1 MEKLAM
7 SELSRRR
14 ILQLASTGALLGAWS
29 PAAQAETPNSH
40 YADAIERSRRQVL
53 EVLDKTA
60 TPSATVSLVKRDG
73 VVWSEAFGFVDKLAR
88 QRANTDTLFC
98 IGSCSKVIAAA
109 AVMKLAERK
118 LLELDA
124 PIVEYLSDFSMASPD
139 YDQVTVRM
147 LLNHASGFP
156 GTNYRNAFTASPHH
170 EYLEE
175 TVGTLRELRLKHPPG
190 EYSVYCND
198 GFTVAELLVQ
208 RVSGMPYTEFVT
220 HEILTPLGMA
230 GSRFAVEPF
239 PPGGFAPAYR
249 GEIRQV
255 MEFINLYGSGGLYS
269 SAKDMS
275 FFLRMLLNGGAHAG
289 HRVLN
294 PGSIDEMASNQT
306 IRNSFRPVA
315 NRDGYGL
322 GWDGV
327 MHDDFAVAG
336 ITAWHKSGGTSAY
349 SSFMIVLPEEG
360 LAVFTSGASPAY
372 SAPRV
377 AEYVL
382 SQALVD
388 NGRVKEF
395 DLLPST
401 SRSSAS
407 PGEELVNQLE
417 GIYAY
422 YAGVMRIEKDGAG
435 GLHVIDFENGN
446 WSGTPS
452 PLVFDA
458 EGSFADVRSPETSF
472 RPLATGGQ
480 DYLIVRT
487 PPGIGRGVIEV
498 PFFQKM
504 PLGPELSPAW
514 KRRLGKRWLL
524 VNEAA
529 SSLIFDLAAP
539 TLRLSSIP
547 GLPGYVVINSPSS
560 DTNNQLVDAAMSNDV
575 AEMCLRIP
583 VANGRDLN
591 DLRVVPSADGEWL
604 KLGGYLFRPEASVP
618 ALTTGAV
625 NLAVKAPDQG
635 SWLKVDA
642 MAAGVIKLTG
652 ATDWKLFDGM
662 FSLTGS
668 SNRVGAAD
676 SLAIEHGQHFL
687 LAYGHPG
694 TVISVAL

>member
-1 MEKLAM
+1 MEWAAM

-29 PAAQAETPNSH
+29 PAARAEAPTSH
-40 YADAIERSRRQVL
+40 YAGTIERSRLQVL
-53 EVLDKTA
+53 EVLEKTN
-60 TPSATVSLVKRDG
+60 TPSATVVLVGRDG
-73 VVWSEAFGFVDKLAR
+73 IVWSEAFGFVDKAAR
-88 QRANTDTLFC
+88 QRTDTDTLFC

-109 AVMKLAERK
+109 AVMKLTERQ
-118 LLELDA
+118 LLALDA
-124 PIVEYLSDFSMASPD
+124 PIVEYLQDFSMASGG

-220 HEILTPLGMA
+220 REILTPLGMA

-239 PPGGFAPAYR
+239 PPGSFAPAYR
-249 GEIRQV
+249 GETRQV

-269 SAKDMS
+269 SATDMS

-289 HRVLN
+289 HRILSS
-294 PGSIDEMASNQT
+294 GSVDEMASNQT
-306 IRNSFRPVA
+306 IRNSFRPGA
-315 NRDGYGL
+315 KRDGYGL

-327 MHDDFAVAG
+327 MHDDFAAAG
-336 ITAWHKSGGTSAY
+336 ITAWYKSGGTSAY

-377 AEYVL
+377 AEYIL

-401 SRSSAS
+401 SRRNVP
-407 PGEELVNQLE
+407 PGEDLVNQLE
-417 GIYAY
+417 GVYAY

-435 GLHVIDFENGN
+435 GLHVIDFENED
-446 WSGTPS
+446 WIGTPS
-452 PLVFDA
+452 PLIFDA
-458 EGSFADVRSPETSF
+458 EGSFVDVRSPETSF
-472 RPLATGGQ
+472 RPLATGGV
-480 DYLIVRT
+480 DYLILRT

-504 PLGPELSPAW
+504 PLGPELSTAW
-514 KRRLGKRWLL
+514 KSRLGKRWLL

-529 SSLIFDLAAP
+529 SSLIFGLAAP
-539 TLRLSSIP
+539 TLRLSAIP

-560 DTNNQLVDAAMSNDV
+560 DTNNQLVDAAKSTDV

-591 DLRVVPSADGEWL
+591 DLIIVPSVDGEWL
-604 KLGGYLFRPEASVP
+604 KFGGYLFRPEASIPV
-618 ALTTGAV
+618 LTTGAV
-625 NLAVKAPDQG
+625 NLVVQARGQG
-635 SWLKVDA
+635 SWLKVDTTEGA
-642 MAAGVIKLTG
+642 ILKLTG
-652 ATDWKLFDGM
+652 ATDWKLFDGK

-668 SNRVGAAD
+668 SNGVDAAN
-676 SLAIEHGQHFL
+676 SLAIERGQHFL

-694 TVISVAL
+694 AVISVEL

>member
-1 MEKLAM
+1 MEWAAM

-29 PAAQAETPNSH
+29 PAARAEAPTSH
-40 YADAIERSRRQVL
+40 YAGTIERSRLQVL
-53 EVLDKTA
+53 EVLEKTN
-60 TPSATVSLVKRDG
+60 TPSATVVLVGRDG
-73 VVWSEAFGFVDKLAR
+73 IVWSEAFGFVDKAAR
-88 QRANTDTLFC
+88 QRTNTDTLFC

-109 AVMKLAERK
+109 AVMKLTERQ
-118 LLELDA
+118 LLALDA
-124 PIVEYLSDFSMASPD
+124 PIVEYLQDFSMASGG

-175 TVGTLRELRLKHPPG
+175 TVRTLRELRLKHPPG

-220 HEILTPLGMA
+220 REILTPLGMA

-239 PPGGFAPAYR
+239 PPGSFAPAYR
-249 GEIRQV
+249 GETRQV

-269 SAKDMS
+269 SATDMS

-289 HRVLN
+289 HRILSS
-294 PGSIDEMASNQT
+294 GSVDEMASNQT
-306 IRNSFRPVA
+306 IRNSFRPGA
-315 NRDGYGL
+315 KRDGYGL

-327 MHDDFAVAG
+327 MHDDFAAAG
-336 ITAWHKSGGTSAY
+336 IIAWYKSGGTSAY

-407 PGEELVNQLE
+407 PGEDLVNQLE
-417 GIYAY
+417 GVYAY

-435 GLHVIDFENGN
+435 GLHVIDFENGD
-446 WSGTPS
+446 WSRTPS

-487 PPGIGRGVIEV
+487 PPGIGPGVVEV

-529 SSLIFDLAAP
+529 SSLIFGLAAP
-539 TLRLSSIP
+539 TLRLSAIP

-560 DTNNQLVDAAMSNDV
+560 DTNNQLVDAARSNDV

-618 ALTTGAV
+618 VLTTGAV
-625 NLAVKAPDQG
+625 NLAVKARDQG

-642 MAAGVIKLTG
+642 RAAGILKLTG

-662 FSLTGS
+662 FSLIGS
-668 SNRVGAAD
+668 SNRVDAAD
-676 SLAIEHGQHFL
+676 SLEVEQGQHFL